1 MKEKLFREEAENI
14 KVPKDDV
21 LKAIHLGM
29 EKGDRI
35 KGKHPRFR
43 KHMYFITAAAI
54 TLLSTTLLVPSISHV
69 LAEAPIVGGIYE
81 KFNDVVGRNLESQKL
96 ITQLNEKAT
105 NRGIDVSIT
114 RSYFDGA
121 VVGVTFDV
129 EGKSKKDQN
138 GNLIA
143 FYEIFNGDER
153 VSETKEITYL
163 TETKSGWTGHIQ
175 ISYPYSELPSDSTL
189 PLTFMSFGEKEGSW
203 KFDVPIKQLPYEKVA
218 LNKNSVSSIQDIKV
232 QFDTLIKGNSSAA
245 IDYSFRLPGDK
256 DYLSLE
262 ILDDKQELVYE
273 TSNEILEDQKGRLTF
288 LKDISAES
296 KYIIVK
302 PEIRFHEEDQFISL
316 NHSTPIE
323 INSERQEL
331 SVLMEQMIVEGN
343 QFLID
348 FQVNSGNREGREFML
363 FQDFARTDV
372 TLVKDSRKDIYEE
385 SIEHKIKVLDKK
397 SLRFRSTFNLKNLND
412 FNPDDYVVRV
422 RLGSL
427 TSNLPLELDPVR
439 IDLN

>member
-21 LKAIHLGM
+21 LRAIHLGM

-35 KGKHPRFR
+35 KGKKPRFR
-43 KHMYFITAAAI
+43 KYMYFTTAAAI
-54 TLLSTTLLVPSISHV
+54 TLLSSTLLVPSISHV
-69 LAEAPIVGGIYE
+69 LAEAPIVGGLYE

-105 NRGIDVSIT
+105 NKGIDVSIT
-114 RSYFDGA
+114 SSYFDGA

-129 EGKSKKDQN
+129 EGKAKKDQE

-153 VSETKEITYL
+153 ISETKEITYL
-163 TETKSGWTGHIQ
+163 KETKIGWTGHIQ
-175 ISYPYSELPSDSTL
+175 ISYPYSDLPSDSTL
-189 PLTFMSFGEKEGSW
+189 PLTFMSIGEKEGTW
-203 KFDVPIKQLPYEKVA
+203 KFDVPIKQLSYEKVT
-218 LNKNSVSSIQDIKV
+218 LDEVSSKQDIKV
-232 QFDTLIKGNSSAA
+232 HYDTLIKGNSSAA
-245 IDYSFRLPGDK
+245 LDYSFQLPGAK
-256 DYLSLE
+256 DNISFE
-262 ILDDKQELVYE
+262 ILDDKQEPVYE
-273 TSNEILEDQKGRLTF
+273 TSGDVVDHQKGRVTF
-288 LKDISAES
+288 LKDIKSVTD
-296 KYIIVK
+296 YIVVI
-302 PEIRFHEEDQFISL
+302 PEVRFYEEDQFITL
-316 NHSTPIE
+316 NQTTPIK
-323 INSERQEL
+323 IASDRQEL
-331 SVLMEQMIVEGN
+331 SVNVEQMKVEGDL
-343 QFLID
+343 FIID
-348 FQVNSGNREGREFML
+348 VQVNNGDRKGREFML

-372 TLVKDSRKDIYEE
+372 TLVKDSRKGIHEE

-427 TSNLPLELDPVR
+427 ASNLPLELDPVR